1 MEKYSVLMAVYH
13 KEKAEYLHLALE
25 SMLAQTIPPEEIV
38 LVCDGPLTQ
47 ELDAVIEQFCGTN
60 EQTLHVVR
68 LEKNMGLGVALNIG
82 LQQCKNE
89 LVARMDSDDIA
100 LSDRME
106 KQLNAME
113 QNPNISVLGGQ
124 IAEFNEDP
132 GKIVVYRT
140 VPTETEAIREFIK
153 YRNPMNH
160 MTVIFR
166 KSHVLAVGNYQD
178 VPGFEDYFLWTS
190 LIANGYSMG
199 NLKEVCCRVRADE
212 GLYSR
217 RGGVRYFQNTMR
229 VERFLL
235 DKVII
240 SPWQFVKNIAVRF
253 VGTILL
259 PPRLRKVMF
268 LNFLRRQ
275 SLEAVMD

>member
-132 GKIVVYRT
+132 GKIVAYRT